1 MSEGGQ
7 TSYLRAPGCELL
19 LLTPRQGHSDR
30 GGCSG
35 GLALSALFRAASPR
49 VSEAS
54 VCGVRD
60 FSLCSASAAGG
71 GMAPGKVLGLA
82 LECAGPR
89 LGVTASVSPPGITLD
104 LDQSPRPACE
114 KGAGRS
120 ELCVS
125 VCLCVCVWQ
134 VPRPCHVHLHVALRS
149 LTCGS
154 PPGSGVG
161 VPSPFQYPAASVAK
175 PPRER
180 AAVACALRQPREP
193 HLRALAGL
201 PQPEA
206 RCCRPAEEDATG

>member
-1 MSEGGQ
+1 MTVGAALAASRCQPCSEQRLRGCRRPVSAVSV
-7 TSYLRAPGCELL
+7 TSPSVALL
-19 LLTPRQGHSDR
+19 L
-30 GGCSG
+30 
-35 GLALSALFRAASPR
+35 
-49 VSEAS
+49 
-54 VCGVRD
+54 
-60 FSLCSASAAGG
+60 
-71 GMAPGKVLGLA
+71 PGKVLGLA

-206 RCCRPAEEDATG
+206 